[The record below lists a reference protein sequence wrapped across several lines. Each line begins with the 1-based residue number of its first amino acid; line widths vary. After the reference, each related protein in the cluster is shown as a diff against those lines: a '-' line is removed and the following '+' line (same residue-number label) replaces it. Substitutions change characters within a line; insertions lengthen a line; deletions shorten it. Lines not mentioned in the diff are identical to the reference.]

1 MANRKAAFI
10 IIIVLLVI
18 SIPCS
23 IIGIAYKFISSNKE
37 ITPPT
42 IRPNQ
47 EFYQDGILNFYDYG
61 ELLGQY
67 SCKNVNGYCGWAFE
81 TIDDDHYNL
90 KYYND
95 DSIDNIYL
103 VSNRYAFLI
112 DIPEVL
118 ESYENREIILYD
130 VIDAKEIS
138 TYKGVK
144 DYSVGINNDYYIVK
158 NEEDKWGV
166 IQLTGN
172 GLTEVIPFEYDYIGL
187 KEDLN
192 SSTLKII
199 SNIFAVLKNDEWFL
213 IDLNNSQLSRPVATP
228 IINYNKDSMIVN
240 YYSKE
245 SLFNYQGIVQLGGQ
259 AYNYIEYVKDYVG
272 YIDNNNNFSVIDYN
286 TDAMITQ
293 DSYHVNNYK
302 DIELVKKEDGS
313 VDIYIFGEFKETIS

>member
-37 ITPPT
+37 ITQP
-42 IRPNQ
+42 IKRPNQ
-47 EFYQDGILNFYDYG
+47 EFYQNGILNFYDYG

-67 SCKNVNGYCGWAFE
+67 NCKNLNGYCGWAYE
-81 TIDDDHYNL
+81 TIDDDNYNL
-90 KYYND
+90 RYYND
-95 DSIDNIYL
+95 ESIDNIYL
-103 VSNRYAFLI
+103 VSNRYAFLL
-112 DIPEVL
+112 DVPEIL
-118 ESYENREIILYD
+118 ESYEDREIILYD
-130 VIDAKEIS
+130 VIDAKEVN

-158 NEEDKWGV
+158 NDADKWGV
-166 IQLTGN
+166 IQLTRK

-187 KEDLN
+187 QEDLN
-192 SSTLKII
+192 SLTSKII
-199 SNIFAVLKNDEWFL
+199 SNIFAVLKNDEWYL
-213 IDLNNSQLSRPVATP
+213 IDLNNSQLSKPVATP

-259 AYNYIEYVKDYVG
+259 AYNHIEYVKDYVG
-272 YIDNNNNFSVIDYN
+272 YIDNNNNYSVVDYN
-286 TDAMITQ
+286 NGNSITE
-293 DSYHVNNYK
+293 DSYYVNNYK

-313 VDIYIFGEFKETIS
+313 IDIYIFGEFKETIS

>member
-37 ITPPT
+37 ITQP
-42 IRPNQ
+42 IKRPNQ
-47 EFYQDGILNFYDYG
+47 EFYQNGTLNFYDYG

-67 SCKNVNGYCGWAFE
+67 NCKNLNGYCGWAYE
-81 TIDDDHYNL
+81 TIDDDNYNL
-90 KYYND
+90 RYYND
-95 DSIDNIYL
+95 ESIDNIYL
-103 VSNRYAFLI
+103 VSNRYAFLL
-112 DIPEVL
+112 DVPEIL
-118 ESYENREIILYD
+118 ESYEDREIILYD
-130 VIDAKEIS
+130 LIDAKEVN

-166 IQLTGN
+166 IQLTKN

-187 KEDLN
+187 QEDLSSLN
-192 SSTLKII
+192 SKII
-199 SNIFAVLKNDEWFL
+199 SNIFAVLKDNEWFL
-213 IDLNNSQLSRPVATP
+213 IDLNNSQLSRPVTTP
-228 IINYNKDSMIVN
+228 IISYNKDSMIVN

-245 SLFNYQGIVQLGGQ
+245 SLFNYQGIIQLGGQ
-259 AYNYIEYVKDYVG
+259 TYNHIEYVKDYAG
-272 YIDNNNNFSVIDYN
+272 YIDNNNNYSVVDYN
-286 TDAMITQ
+286 NDNAITE

>member
-10 IIIVLLVI
+10 IIIVLLVV

-37 ITPPT
+37 ITQP
-42 IRPNQ
+42 IKRPNQ
-47 EFYQDGILNFYDYG
+47 EFYQNGTLNFYDYG

-67 SCKNVNGYCGWAFE
+67 NCKNLNGYCGWAYE
-81 TIDDDHYNL
+81 TIDDDNYNL
-90 KYYND
+90 RYYND
-95 DSIDNIYL
+95 ESIDNIYL
-103 VSNRYAFLI
+103 VSNRYAFLL
-112 DIPEVL
+112 DVPEIL
-118 ESYENREIILYD
+118 ESYEDREIILYD
-130 VIDAKEIS
+130 VIDAKEVN

-158 NEEDKWGV
+158 NDADKWGV
-166 IQLTGN
+166 IQLTRK

-187 KEDLN
+187 QEDLN
-192 SSTLKII
+192 SLTSKII
-199 SNIFAVLKNDEWFL
+199 SNIFAVLKNDEWYL
-213 IDLNNSQLSRPVATP
+213 IDLNNSQLSKPVATP

-259 AYNYIEYVKDYVG
+259 AYNHIEYVKDYVG
-272 YIDNNNNFSVIDYN
+272 YIDNNNNYSVVDYN
-286 TDAMITQ
+286 NGNSITE
-293 DSYHVNNYK
+293 DSYYVNNYK

-313 VDIYIFGEFKETIS
+313 IDIYIFGEFKETIS